1 MKVKSILIS
10 QPKPESEKN
19 PYAELEKKYNVKID
33 FRPFIY
39 VEGVDVIE
47 FRKQRINILE
57 HQATI
62 FNSRYGVDNFFRLC
76 KELRITMPDDHKYFC
91 SSEAVALYLQK
102 YIVYRKRKIFHGQ
115 SSIEDLVD
123 VLKRHKNQKMLVACG
138 DTMHEPITGL
148 LDKLKIQYSKA
159 TLYHTRYS
167 DLSDLNDV
175 WYDMLVFFSP
185 AGIESLFHNFPGFK
199 QENKVIGTFGPNV
212 RKAAEEHNLV
222 VECYAPTPEA
232 PSMTTAIDNF
242 LKKQYAKK

>member
-10 QPKPESEKN
+10 QPKPETEKN

-33 FRPFIY
+33 FRPFIQ

-91 SSEAVALYLQK
+91 ASEAVAVYLQK

-115 SSIEDLVD
+115 SRIEDLAD
-123 VLKRHKNQKMLVACG
+123 IIKRHKHHKMLVACG

-167 DLSDLNDV
+167 NLSDLTDV

-185 AGIESLFHNFPGFK
+185 AGIESLFYNFPGFK

-242 LKKQYAKK
+242 LRKQNAKK